1 MRVPLTLVAVFLIV
15 VEPPADPIKIVS
27 AAPNTL
33 ALVTVVF
40 SKLNVVAV
48 DVIVPPLTVKFP
60 VIIAELFTVVVPVV
74 DAILI
79 VLPEVVPILI
89 VEAVL
94 VIKLNVDVVVCRLPL
109 LNITFELKV
118 AAEAV

>member
-1 MRVPLTLVAVFLIV
+1 
-15 VEPPADPIKIVS
+15 
-27 AAPNTL
+27 
-33 ALVTVVF
+33 
-40 SKLNVVAV
+40 VAV

-89 VEAVL
+89 TEAVL

>member
-1 MRVPLTLVAVFLIV
+1 VL
-15 VEPPADPIKIVS
+15 
-27 AAPNTL
+27 AAPSTF
-33 ALVTVVF
+33 AFVTVAF

-48 DVIVPPLTVKFP
+48 EVTVPPLTVKFP

-89 VEAVL
+89 TEAVL